1 MCNDIFHCAVF
12 SNIYKTEGF
21 VKKIAVLF
29 AITVVINV
37 VLERSSLGIIV
48 NLAEGIWFGL
58 MYDTW
63 FKNQLVANGYVEK
76 SEESEG

>member
-1 MCNDIFHCAVF
+1 M
-12 SNIYKTEGF
+12 
-21 VKKIAVLF
+21 
-29 AITVVINV
+29 
-37 VLERSSLGIIV
+37 LERSSLGIIV

-76 SEESEG
+76 REESEE